1 MLIFI
6 IKSGK
11 RKKALTGDVSRFSI
25 SERKKKVL
33 SGCSVGPNHRSKALS
48 FQIFIYS
55 VFLDQIYT
63 TVHCI
68 KAFIPEGLNLP
79 LAEEAS

>member
-1 MLIFI
+1 MWIFI
-6 IKSGK
+6 IKSGEK
-11 RKKALTGDVSRFSI
+11 EKSFARWCVQIFNFW
-25 SERKKKVL
+25 KKVL
-33 SGCSVGPNHRSKALS
+33 SGCSVGPNHRSEALS

-55 VFLDQIYT
+55 VFPDQIYT

-68 KAFIPEGLNLP
+68 KAFIPEGLDLP

>member
-1 MLIFI
+1 MCPDFQFLE
-6 IKSGK
+6 KK
-11 RKKALTGDVSRFSI
+11 KKA
-25 SERKKKVL
+25 L
-33 SGCSVGPNHRSKALS
+33 SGCSVGPNHRSEALS

-79 LAEEAS
+79 LAEEASWLKCINLA